1 MLIFIVIL
9 FVACWAPLLIFNVL
23 QSFGIID
30 TYLIGA
36 VKYVKTALSLM
47 AYFNRYSVDPE
58 GLLDGIGKVILM

>member
-23 QSFGIID
+23 QSFGVID

-47 AYFNRYSVDPE
+47 AYFNRYLGD
-58 GLLDGIGKVILM
+58 

>member
-9 FVACWAPLLIFNVL
+9 FIACWAPLLIFNVL

-36 VKYVKTALSLM
+36 AKYVKTALSLM
-47 AYFNRYSVDPE
+47 AYFNRYF
-58 GLLDGIGKVILM
+58 